1 MDERQIRSRLV
12 RLYIITT
19 ALTLAVVFVATTL
32 LSVREVRQKDRE
44 GFFVRFTAIA
54 EKLQT
59 EPSLRHSLLK
69 EYEQENRMTFAAT
82 DSGLSLQYN
91 SGDAPARSELLEK
104 IRALALSEG
113 LDITILPLTTQRRT
127 SPIFQFQYDGK
138 SYFGAASVIPIQNSF
153 RTLVAA
159 QEVNDGWNWR
169 FGFYGIAYLIS
180 VLILSLVGIWLI
192 DKALRP
198 AMESRIRQTEFV
210 AAASHELRSPLAVIQ
225 ANAATVADMPDH
237 SLAAAEAISAECARM
252 SRLISDML
260 LLASADAKN
269 WPVTLAPLEPDTL
282 LLNVYEAY
290 LPVCAK
296 RGFRLELDLPEE
308 PLPKIEGDAERL
320 SQVLGILLDNAMN
333 YSEAAAQK
341 SITLAAQVQRER
353 LFVNVID
360 HGAGIPDEQK
370 PHIFDR
376 FYRGDRSRKTKQHFG
391 LGLAIAKELI
401 LLHNGRI
408 TVSATPGGGSTFTI
422 IF

>member
-1 MDERQIRSRLV
+1 
-12 RLYIITT
+12 
-19 ALTLAVVFVATTL
+19 
-32 LSVREVRQKDRE
+32 
-44 GFFVRFTAIA
+44 
-54 EKLQT
+54 
-59 EPSLRHSLLK
+59 
-69 EYEQENRMTFAAT
+69 MTFAAT

-422 IF
+422 IL